1 MPQQLTNALVASPRR
16 RRAWAALTALALA
29 VALSAVL
36 LYRESSKPFGFEAE
50 WMDRLVTQRSP
61 LLTTASLAFDTLGG
75 GVVATLIVP
84 VVVAG
89 LLLLRRRPWAAGYF
103 LVASILTGLLVQL
116 LKHAVDR
123 ARPLDVLV
131 TVDHGSFPSG
141 HSANAAIVA
150 TALGLLLRRW
160 WVWAAGAAYT
170 IGMMLSR
177 TYLGAHWLSD
187 TLGGVLVA
195 VGVALG
201 LWELLAARLERERRG
216 RPEPVGAD
224 ETVSARR

>member
-1 MPQQLTNALVASPRR
+1 MPQQLTNALVASARR

-36 LYRESSKPFGFEAE
+36 RYRESSKPFGFEAE
-50 WMDRLVTQRSP
+50 WMERLVTQRSP

-84 VVVAG
+84 GVVAG

-103 LVASILTGLLVQL
+103 LVASILTGLL
-116 LKHAVDR
+116 A
-123 ARPLDVLV
+123 
-131 TVDHGSFPSG
+131 VDHGSFPSG
-141 HSANAAIVA
+141 HAANAALVA

-160 WVWAAGAAYT
+160 WVWAAGAAWT

-216 RPEPVGAD
+216 RPEPAGA
-224 ETVSARR
+224 EEAVSARR